1 MLFKSRKS
9 YILNFALVLT
19 LLSGLLG
26 VGSVKAVT
34 YTVTNVNDSG
44 LGSLRQAI
52 ANAGSGDTITFDA
65 TLAGQTITLVS
76 NLIINKDL
84 TIDGSGLSSQIT
96 ISGGNVAHVEV
107 SLSRIVTISDLTIVN
122 GYTSGDGG
130 AVKSSGELTIINSTL
145 RNNHAIGEG
154 GAIDSLG
161 LTLKNS
167 TIYQNQ
173 SDSSGGAISIYGNGF
188 HTIVNSTV
196 TQNQAGDSGGAIYI
210 HGNLDV
216 QISNSTFAGNNS
228 ASEGKEIMLIG
239 NGILYL
245 QNIIFVCTSPENND
259 CYVSFGSGG
268 IQYANDSILGFGTF
282 ADFGLDEL
290 ADNGGSTNTMAL
302 LLGSL
307 AIDAGNNASCPAT
320 DQRNIAR
327 PQGNGCDMGAFEY
340 TEGPIVTVTP
350 SPVSPTPT
358 RTPTNTETLVPSL
371 TPTKTPT
378 HTSTSTG
385 TYTST
390 PTPTNTQTVSPTPVT
405 SCNQITPGPI
415 TISGNSMSMVITN
428 PLAIPIQ
435 IQDVFVVWNH
445 DKGHLAG
452 ADKTLNLTSVSL
464 AGNIWS
470 GASNGPSLTITPTP
484 TAYIPTGTSTITFTF
499 HQSYDFF
506 DGSEQIFINLATNGC
521 QSYPIV
527 SNSIATNTPTFT
539 PTNTSTPTATPP
551 YSYNP
556 LYLSL
561 SGNQTIGGVTSADE
575 DILKFDGTNWSLFF
589 DGSDVGV
596 GNSDLFGFSIVDAD
610 IILMAFSSAVTVN
623 GLTVNPQDVVRF
635 EATSFGT
642 NTAGTFYMYLDGSD
656 VGFDTT
662 AEKID
667 SVGLLP
673 DGRVLVSTTG
683 NPGVVGVTGGKDEDV
698 LAFTATSLGDETSG
712 NWAMYFDGSDVGL
725 ADTSGEDVD
734 ALDVVNGKIY
744 LSTADNFAVNGAA
757 GADEDVFVCEV
768 ISLGD
773 VTACNYSPILYFDG
787 STWGLSAN
795 DVDAFNYLS
804 VGPVPT
810 NVPVNTPTHTP
821 TPTNTS
827 TPTHTFTPGPSL
839 TPTDTPTNT
848 PTVTATFTPTATST
862 LGLSDQ
868 IFADGFESGN
878 LSAWTSSA
886 INGGDLSVSAS
897 AALKG
902 NRGLQALIN
911 DNNIMSVTDESPSAE
926 PRYRVRFYFDPNSI
940 TMASGDSHF
949 IFKAFMGT
957 STEVVRLEFRQFSGA
972 YQIRPGVFQNDS
984 SWVYNNWVTISDA
997 PHSIE
1002 LDWRAASAS
1011 GAGDGYL
1018 TMWVDA
1024 GGQMMLAVI
1033 DNSGKRIDSARLGAL
1048 TGIDNGTRGTY
1059 YFDAFESRRQNYIGP

>member
-415 TISGNSMSMVITN
+415 TISG
-428 PLAIPIQ
+428 
-435 IQDVFVVWNH
+435 
-445 DKGHLAG
+445 
-452 ADKTLNLTSVSL
+452 
-464 AGNIWS
+464 
-470 GASNGPSLTITPTP
+470 
-484 TAYIPTGTSTITFTF
+484 
-499 HQSYDFF
+499 
-506 DGSEQIFINLATNGC
+506 
-521 QSYPIV
+521 
-527 SNSIATNTPTFT
+527 
-539 PTNTSTPTATPP
+539 
-551 YSYNP
+551 
-556 LYLSL
+556 
-561 SGNQTIGGVTSADE
+561 
-575 DILKFDGTNWSLFF
+575 
-589 DGSDVGV
+589 
-596 GNSDLFGFSIVDAD
+596 
-610 IILMAFSSAVTVN
+610 
-623 GLTVNPQDVVRF
+623 
-635 EATSFGT
+635 
-642 NTAGTFYMYLDGSD
+642 
-656 VGFDTT
+656 
-662 AEKID
+662 
-667 SVGLLP
+667 
-673 DGRVLVSTTG
+673 
-683 NPGVVGVTGGKDEDV
+683 
-698 LAFTATSLGDETSG
+698 
-712 NWAMYFDGSDVGL
+712 
-725 ADTSGEDVD
+725 
-734 ALDVVNGKIY
+734 
-744 LSTADNFAVNGAA
+744 
-757 GADEDVFVCEV
+757 
-768 ISLGD
+768 
-773 VTACNYSPILYFDG
+773 
-787 STWGLSAN
+787 
-795 DVDAFNYLS
+795 
-804 VGPVPT
+804 
-810 NVPVNTPTHTP
+810 
-821 TPTNTS
+821 
-827 TPTHTFTPGPSL
+827 
-839 TPTDTPTNT
+839 
-848 PTVTATFTPTATST
+848 
-862 LGLSDQ
+862 
-868 IFADGFESGN
+868 
-878 LSAWTSSA
+878 
-886 INGGDLSVSAS
+886 
-897 AALKG
+897 
-902 NRGLQALIN
+902 
-911 DNNIMSVTDESPSAE
+911 
-926 PRYRVRFYFDPNSI
+926 
-940 TMASGDSHF
+940 
-949 IFKAFMGT
+949 
-957 STEVVRLEFRQFSGA
+957 
-972 YQIRPGVFQNDS
+972 
-984 SWVYNNWVTISDA
+984 
-997 PHSIE
+997 
-1002 LDWRAASAS
+1002 
-1011 GAGDGYL
+1011 
-1018 TMWVDA
+1018 
-1024 GGQMMLAVI
+1024 
-1033 DNSGKRIDSARLGAL
+1033 
-1048 TGIDNGTRGTY
+1048 
-1059 YFDAFESRRQNYIGP
+1059 